1 MKNILIILSFFIF
14 ISCSDNNNTVQDD
27 LDNFDRSALLSEL
40 LNNLI
45 VPAHDNFALN
55 FSVFESD
62 FEKFSNDLSI
72 ANLQILR
79 SSFIDSYMAWQH
91 IEMFNIGKAEEIYYN
106 LKTNSYPTNILR
118 IDANKTN
125 NSLDLD
131 AANENNYPAQGF
143 PAIDYFLFGIAET
156 DEMILDKLSNPINLS
171 YLDLLLQKI
180 SSNTESVITYWL
192 NNTQGFTSSVDGS
205 QSSNLNMLANDFVYY
220 YEKGLRAN
228 KIGIPAGRWSNKL
241 PNNVEAVYSRIYSK
255 NLAIEGLKASKNFFL
270 GLNFNTDVPSDHS
283 FMTYVDYLD
292 TENTLSNLIIES
304 FDNSISKL
312 QTLNDDLSY
321 QVENNNTKMLEVY
334 DAIQEGVVYLKT
346 DMLSLLSISVDY
358 MDADGD

>member
-1 MKNILIILSFFIF
+1 MKNILKTLILFVF
-14 ISCSDNNNTVQDD
+14 ISCSDSNTVQDNVD
-27 LDNFDRSALLSEL
+27 SFDRSSLLSEL
-40 LNNLI
+40 TNNLI
-45 VPAHDNFALN
+45 VPAHDNFALT

-62 FEKFSNDLSI
+62 FERFSSDLSI
-72 ANLQILR
+72 PNLQKLR

-118 IDANKTN
+118 IDANKKN

-131 AANENNYPAQGF
+131 IPNENNYPTQGF
-143 PAIDYFLFGIAET
+143 PAVDYFLFGIAET
-156 DEMILDKLSNPINLS
+156 DEMILNELSDATNLS
-171 YLDLLLQKI
+171 YLNLLVQKI
-180 SSNTESVITYWL
+180 STNSESVINFWK
-192 NNTQGFTSSVDGS
+192 NNSQDFANSADSS

-241 PNNVEAVYSRIYSK
+241 PNNVEAVYSKVYSK

-270 GLNFNTDVPSDHS
+270 GLNFNTGTPSEFS
-283 FMTYVDYLD
+283 FRTYVDYLD
-292 TENTLSNLIIES
+292 TDNSLSDLIIES
-304 FDNSISKL
+304 FDNSMSKL
-312 QTLNDDLSY
+312 QVLNDDFSY
-321 QVENNNTKMLEVY
+321 QVDNNNSQMLEAY